1 MKTTRSLLTGIL
13 FASLVALDLAAQGM
27 PPAAQEN
34 IHRLFDQHAAVRRTV
49 TLTEQGYTALTESDD
64 PVIARTLRAHVSQMR
79 ERLESGLAV
88 RRWDPAYA
96 EMVQHYRDLELTVE
110 PTPKGLRIVMLGKT
124 PAAVKIAQNHAG
136 IVSKFVEKGWAEHDV
151 SHPAVASAAVAPE
164 SPVKSDEAHGA
175 KGAGC
180 GSGCG
185 SGCGA
190 GAGASSSG
198 GKPACCRAP
207 SAATK

>member
-13 FASLVALDLAAQGM
+13 FASLVALDAAAQGM
-27 PPAAQEN
+27 PPEAQEN

-49 TLTEQGYTALTESDD
+49 TLTDQGYTALTESDD
-64 PVIARTLRAHVSQMR
+64 PVMAKTLRAHVSQMR

-110 PTPKGLRIVMLGKT
+110 PTANGLRIVMVGKT

-151 SHPAVASAAVAPE
+151 SHAAVASAAVTPE
-164 SPVKSDEAHGA
+164 PPAKSGEGHDT
-175 KGAGC
+175 KGASC

-190 GAGASSSG
+190 GAGESG

-207 SAATK
+207 AATK